1 MAVQVPSILAQ
12 TMKTFRSCLFMTVA
26 AVGGPILLV
35 VLLFVGGD
43 FYGRWRTA
51 QVTQGLASLARE
63 LGYTA
68 DDHLHHEIVM
78 MNLRLRMT
86 RFILV

>member
-1 MAVQVPSILAQ
+1 MAVQLPSTLAR

-35 VLLFVGGD
+35 VLLFVGGEY
-43 FYGRWRTA
+43 YGRWRTA

-63 LGYTA
+63 FGYTREVWFQL
-68 DDHLHHEIVM
+68 DCHFV
-78 MNLRLRMT
+78 
-86 RFILV
+86 F